1 MNIVKFPTQYASA
14 FNEAICRISATPDEI
29 VELDLYDHAGTS
41 IIGRRRFCGDNS
53 YDVNLAYC
61 AQSQLNITPLTTV
74 QCGFAVP
81 TGRAINVTVGAGSL
95 RRSTVLTGGQR
106 TCFSY
111 EKLSD
116 SPDVLDIATNEWDEI
131 AVIAERGS
139 IQADA
144 IVEKPAAMT
153 VELTTKS
160 DAQGLLVFAL
170 KMTDL
175 LVKLQA
181 AGKSSLEPDERF
193 KIRISDSDGYVLAE
207 QGYRIVS
214 PSTDNVRLCWWNA
227 LGQIDYYT
235 MRRVQEVRYNL
246 QKERML
252 TSDGYKMT
260 ACRREQEMRVVSDFL
275 SSEFIEWLSEIA
287 SSPRV
292 WVLENGRFVRVEVVD
307 EAVKLSGTGPVQIDL
322 ILKYNEPEFLQHE

>member
-153 VELTTKS
+153 VELATKS

>member
-131 AVIAERGS
+131 AVIAEGGS

-153 VELTTKS
+153 VELATKS

-170 KMTDL
+170 KMADL

-260 ACRREQEMRVVSDFL
+260 ACRREREMRVVSDFL

>member
-1 MNIVKFPTQYASA
+1 
-14 FNEAICRISATPDEI
+14 
-29 VELDLYDHAGTS
+29 
-41 IIGRRRFCGDNS
+41 
-53 YDVNLAYC
+53 
-61 AQSQLNITPLTTV
+61 
-74 QCGFAVP
+74 
-81 TGRAINVTVGAGSL
+81 
-95 RRSTVLTGGQR
+95 
-106 TCFSY
+106 
-111 EKLSD
+111 
-116 SPDVLDIATNEWDEI
+116 
-131 AVIAERGS
+131 
-139 IQADA
+139 
-144 IVEKPAAMT
+144 MT
-153 VELTTKS
+153 VELATKS